1 MVDIIKEN
9 KTLHK
14 FNGELIPSIPE
25 IKDFIPR
32 KYYFQKVNDY
42 HNEKEE
48 KHNELIKKNIIVN
61 NNQSNEISFKP
72 NILKTDY
79 PKEFYDNI
87 SNNKLLGISFTKEI
101 FQKLKNNNLPKIKN
115 TNEFLENSK
124 FTRKM
129 EEGQKLYALKNL
141 EDNRKKDMKYVL
153 NLENWGNNYKRQSNE
168 YFKKI
173 LNKDF

>member
-48 KHNELIKKNIIVN
+48 KHNELIKKNIIIN

-72 NILKTDY
+72 NILKSDY

-87 SNNKLLGISFTKEI
+87 YNNKLLGISFTKEI
-101 FQKLKNNNLPKIKN
+101 FQKLKNNRCL
-115 TNEFLENSK
+115 
-124 FTRKM
+124 
-129 EEGQKLYALKNL
+129 
-141 EDNRKKDMKYVL
+141 
-153 NLENWGNNYKRQSNE
+153 
-168 YFKKI
+168 FK
-173 LNKDF
+173 

>member
-25 IKDFIPR
+25 IKDFI
-32 KYYFQKVNDY
+32 
-42 HNEKEE
+42 
-48 KHNELIKKNIIVN
+48 
-61 NNQSNEISFKP
+61 NEISFKP
-72 NILKTDY
+72 NILKSDY

-153 NLENWGNNYKRQSNE
+153 NLENWGNNYKNQSNE

-173 LNKDF
+173 LNKEF